1 MLFYQGISSL
11 HPLKVNIHIFFY
23 ISFVSI
29 FIPSSRYS
37 LVCSAWFVYKHVNFY
52 YTHSPH
58 PCPAPMISQQELC
71 KNYKTAPL
79 GGTRRGSPHQVAA
92 ACIPRLPFICN
103 NLPIRLCGPSRG
115 SQEHS
120 PPLSLERGGE
130 ACHPVNLHHHL
141 PTFPDTKQVSNLQ
154 WTACFTNSSLEY
166 TDLLDPIHTFLFCI
180 SQSSHL
186 FSSMHS
192 VINNGIIVQVKI
204 L

>member
-1 MLFYQGISSL
+1 MLHVNFVVLPRNILSSPTKGQ
-11 HPLKVNIHIFFY
+11 HTYIFY

-79 GGTRRGSPHQVAA
+79 GGTRRGSPHQVTA

-115 SQEHS
+115 SQEEEGRLAILLIFIIIYL
-120 PPLSLERGGE
+120 LSLILNKFQIFN
-130 ACHPVNLHHHL
+130 V
-141 PTFPDTKQVSNLQ
+141 
-154 WTACFTNSSLEY
+154 
-166 TDLLDPIHTFLFCI
+166 LLVLLIAP
-180 SQSSHL
+180 
-186 FSSMHS
+186 
-192 VINNGIIVQVKI
+192 
-204 L
+204 